1 MKKIYLI
8 HAAKL
13 HHIKMTSVS
22 HLLGF
27 IFDSVLLVHLHN
39 KPALVTGIVRSVGHL
54 PFILSRGN
62 AIAKLN
68 SK

>member
-1 MKKIYLI
+1 MR
-8 HAAKL
+8 
-13 HHIKMTSVS
+13 SVS

-27 IFDSVLLVHLHN
+27 IFDSVLLVHLHS
-39 KPALVTGIVRSVGHL
+39 KPELVTGIVRSVGRL